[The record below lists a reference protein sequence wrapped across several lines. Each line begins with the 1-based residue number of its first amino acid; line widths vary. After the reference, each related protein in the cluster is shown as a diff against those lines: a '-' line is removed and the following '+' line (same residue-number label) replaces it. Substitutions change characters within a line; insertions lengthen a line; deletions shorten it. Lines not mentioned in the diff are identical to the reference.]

1 MEIREYKTYCHDEIV
16 NLYKSVGW
24 KNYLEREN
32 VLMQAF
38 ANSLCVLGAYEGE
51 RLIGIVRAVGD
62 GKTVVFV
69 QDLLVLAEYQRKG
82 VGTRLMK
89 ALMERFGDVYQMEL
103 LADDTE
109 AARAFYSA
117 LGFKASN
124 ALGCVAYI
132 KM

>member
-32 VLMQAF
+32 VLMQAYL
-38 ANSLCVLGAYEGE
+38 NSLCVLGAYDGE

-89 ALMERFGDVYQMEL
+89 ALMERFGDVYQMEW
-103 LADDTE
+103 TNM
-109 AARAFYSA
+109 FTSA
-117 LGFKASN
+117 
-124 ALGCVAYI
+124 I
-132 KM
+132 KTVPKRLSVPTPKLSTTPAKDL